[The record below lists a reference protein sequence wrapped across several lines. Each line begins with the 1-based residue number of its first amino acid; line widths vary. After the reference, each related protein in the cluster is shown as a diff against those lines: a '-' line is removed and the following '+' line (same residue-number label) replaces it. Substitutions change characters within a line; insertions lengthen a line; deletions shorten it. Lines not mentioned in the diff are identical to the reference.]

1 MKGFFFFLKSPKA
14 ILTQLFWA
22 NFLFPRKQVANF
34 FLFLVL
40 GLWRESEG
48 GWGEPVATGLCT
60 GYACNGPVQNCRQ

>member
-1 MKGFFFFLKSPKA
+1 
-14 ILTQLFWA
+14 
-22 NFLFPRKQVANF
+22 
-34 FLFLVL
+34 L